1 MTPPPTK
8 ITEPGSSRSLS
19 ISSEVI
25 MCSAPGIGSWRGFD
39 PVAITMCLASRRR
52 SPTRIAFGPVAL
64 DHLDIATRH
73 RARKVRRD
81 ILDQV
86 LFAVDQCG
94 PAQLRLADGDMM
106 NGGALVFVQRV
117 AGGDQNFLRRAAA
130 VRAGPA
136 EIVRF
141 DHRDRHSSASHR
153 TGNANAGV
161 AA

>member
-39 PVAITMCLASRRR
+39 P
-52 SPTRIAFGPVAL
+52 
-64 DHLDIATRH
+64 
-73 RARKVRRD
+73 
-81 ILDQV
+81 
-86 LFAVDQCG
+86 
-94 PAQLRLADGDMM
+94 
-106 NGGALVFVQRV
+106 
-117 AGGDQNFLRRAAA
+117 
-130 VRAGPA
+130 A

-141 DHRDRHSSASHR
+141 DHRDRHSSASDR

-161 AA
+161 AASKDHHVEFFGSHSNLPRLLVITGEPGKAAFIAAA